1 MFLKDILGQ
10 ERIIGFL
17 RQALQSEQM
26 PHALLF
32 LGNEG
37 VGKGSTALALAQA
50 LNCENR
56 QPDQEACGRC
66 PSCRL
71 FATGG
76 HPDFWQISPLEESEQ
91 IKIEQIR
98 ELRRQV
104 GFHPLAGSW
113 RVVLLKPAETLNE
126 AAANALLKTLEE
138 PPAGNLFILTAI
150 GERDLL
156 PTIVSRC
163 RRLTFGAIPQSILV
177 QELQH
182 QKGLSLEQASLVAAI
197 NYGSLGRALAE
208 DLPDLLAKR
217 DQVVNELGV
226 LQQGS
231 TGEVLKWATEK
242 GKKAAGLDRFI
253 LLARLWYRDLLAL
266 SCQATPEQLV
276 NQDRLVDLVQSTTA
290 VDHRPDPGT
299 PGGFERLATAVAD
312 QFKYRINLKCFL
324 YTVAPGR
331 PGPQPDVDNKE
342 IIENVY
348 E

>member
-10 ERIIGFL
+10 ERVIGFL
-17 RQALQSEQM
+17 KQALQSKQM

-50 LNCENR
+50 LNCEDR
-56 QPDQEACGRC
+56 QPDQDACGRC
-66 PSCRL
+66 RSCRL
-71 FATGG
+71 FAAGS
-76 HPDFWQISPLEESEQ
+76 HPDFWQISPEGESVQPQ

-104 GFHPLAGSW
+104 GFHPMAGNW

-163 RRLTFGAIPQSILV
+163 RRLSFGAIPQAILV
-177 QELQH
+177 RELQH
-182 QKGLSLEQASLVAAI
+182 QKGLSPEQAALVAAI
-197 NYGSLGRALAE
+197 NYGSLGQALAE
-208 DLPDLLAKR
+208 DLPDLLARR
-217 DQVVNELGV
+217 DQVVSELEV
-226 LQQGS
+226 LQERS
-231 TGEVLKWATEK
+231 TGEILKWATEK
-242 GKKAAGLDRFI
+242 GKKATGLERFV

-266 SCQATPEQLV
+266 ACQAAPGQLV
-276 NQDRLVDLVQSTTA
+276 NQDRLPELKSQQQQLSSA
-290 VDHRPDPGT
+290 LIL
-299 PGGFERLATAVAD
+299 ERLEALDTMKRQVRANLNVELTLNIFSLQWRREGPTAA
-312 QFKYRINLKCFL
+312 FL
-324 YTVAPGR
+324 
-331 PGPQPDVDNKE
+331 
-342 IIENVY
+342 
-348 E
+348 

>member
-1 MFLKDILGQ
+1 
-10 ERIIGFL
+10 
-17 RQALQSEQM
+17 M
-26 PHALLF
+26 PAADALLAGC
-32 LGNEG
+32 LPRAAILI
-37 VGKGSTALALAQA
+37 S
-50 LNCENR
+50 
-56 QPDQEACGRC
+56 GR
-66 PSCRL
+66 SARWKSR
-71 FATGG
+71 T
-76 HPDFWQISPLEESEQ
+76 Q

-177 QELQH
+177 QELQN
-182 QKGLSLEQASLVAAI
+182 QKGLSFEQASLVAAI

-242 GKKAAGLDRFI
+242 GKKGTTWI
-253 LLARLWYRDLLAL
+253 AL
-266 SCQATPEQLV
+266 FYWPDCGIGTCWPVLSGNPGAV
-276 NQDRLVDLVQSTTA
+276 N
-290 VDHRPDPGT
+290 
-299 PGGFERLATAVAD
+299 
-312 QFKYRINLKCFL
+312 
-324 YTVAPGR
+324 
-331 PGPQPDVDNKE
+331 
-342 IIENVY
+342 
-348 E
+348 

>member
-10 ERIIGFL
+10 ERVIGFL
-17 RQALQSEQM
+17 KQALANDQM

-37 VGKGSTALALAQA
+37 VGKESTALALAQV

-56 QPDQEACGRC
+56 QPDQDACGQCR
-66 PSCRL
+66 SCRL
-71 FATGG
+71 FATGS
-76 HPDFWQISPLEESEQ
+76 HPDFWQISPEGDSAQPQ

-104 GFHPLAGSW
+104 GFHPLAGTW

-163 RRLTFGAIPQSILV
+163 RRLSFGAIPQSILI
-177 QELQH
+177 QELQNR
-182 QKGLSLEQASLVAAI
+182 KGLSSEQASLVAAI
-197 NYGSLGRALAE
+197 NYGSLGEALAV
-208 DLPDLLAKR
+208 DLADLLAKR

-231 TGEVLKWATEK
+231 TGEVLKWAAEK
-242 GKKAAGLDRFI
+242 SKKGTNLDSFI
-253 LLARLWYRDLLAL
+253 VLARLWYRDLLAL
-266 SCQATPEQLV
+266 TCQATTAQLI
-276 NQDRLVDLVQSTTA
+276 NQDRLADLVSQEHLLTSA
-290 VDHRPDPGT
+290 LII
-299 PGGFERLATAVAD
+299 ERLGALSSLQRLLRANFNSELTLNNFSL
-312 QFKYRINLKCFL
+312 QWRQE
-324 YTVAPGR
+324 
-331 PGPQPDVDNKE
+331 GPAGVLG
-342 IIENVY
+342 
-348 E
+348 

>member
-10 ERIIGFL
+10 ERVIGFL
-17 RQALQSEQM
+17 KQALANDQM

-37 VGKGSTALALAQA
+37 VGKESTALALAQV

-56 QPDQEACGRC
+56 QPDQDACGQCR
-66 PSCRL
+66 SCRL
-71 FATGG
+71 FATGSY
-76 HPDFWQISPLEESEQ
+76 PDFWQISPDRDSAQPQ

-104 GFHPLAGSW
+104 GFHPLAGTW

-163 RRLTFGAIPQSILV
+163 RRLSFGAIPQSILI
-177 QELQH
+177 QELQNR
-182 QKGLSLEQASLVAAI
+182 KGLSSEQASLVAAI
-197 NYGSLGRALAE
+197 NYGSLGEALAV
-208 DLPDLLAKR
+208 DLADLLAKR

-231 TGEVLKWATEK
+231 TGEVLKWAAEK
-242 GKKAAGLDRFI
+242 SKKGTNLDSFI
-253 LLARLWYRDLLAL
+253 VLARLWYRDLLAL
-266 SCQATPEQLV
+266 TCQATTAQLI
-276 NQDRLVDLVQSTTA
+276 NQDRLADLVSQEHLLTSA
-290 VDHRPDPGT
+290 LII
-299 PGGFERLATAVAD
+299 ERLGALSSLQRLLRANFNSELTLNNFSF
-312 QFKYRINLKCFL
+312 QWRQE
-324 YTVAPGR
+324 
-331 PGPQPDVDNKE
+331 GPAGV
-342 IIENVY
+342 
-348 E
+348 